1 MFKDMIEIEKK
12 FGALKLGHDEEF
24 IKKMKPQKITSP
36 HWAFIS
42 QFLQY
47 NKKQM
52 DQFKQKVDESVAAA
66 GNLDQI
72 EKGKNLHK
80 FIQNKRSQLNKL
92 SESELNSE

>member
-1 MFKDMIEIEKK
+1 M
-12 FGALKLGHDEEF
+12 
-24 IKKMKPQKITSP
+24 
-36 HWAFIS
+36 
-42 QFLQY
+42 
-47 NKKQM
+47 
-52 DQFKQKVDESVAAA
+52 FKQKVDESVAAA